1 MTIATCAWTMAL
13 FITATQLN
21 LNRFQTPDQLLA
33 AFQSALADP
42 AWRSFLGFT
51 PAPLRGTVLIAAL
64 VTTIVVALIFL
75 IGRKAGTIAETVY
88 LLAMTSFYTWCGLHP
103 HYDDIARLMLARH
116 AHGELTSA
124 AARDTIGLL
133 RDEAEYMERVGR
145 HEDAEVA
152 LREAAAIHP

>member
-1 MTIATCAWTMAL
+1 MAL
-13 FITATQLN
+13 FVTATHLN
-21 LNRFQTPDQLLA
+21 LNRFQTPDQLLV

-75 IGRKAGTIAETVY
+75 IGRKAGTVAATVY

-103 HYDDIARLMLARH
+103 HYDEIARLMLSRH
-116 AHGELTSA
+116 ARGQLTSA

-145 HEDAEVA
+145 HEEAEVA
-152 LREAAAIHP
+152 LREAAAIRP